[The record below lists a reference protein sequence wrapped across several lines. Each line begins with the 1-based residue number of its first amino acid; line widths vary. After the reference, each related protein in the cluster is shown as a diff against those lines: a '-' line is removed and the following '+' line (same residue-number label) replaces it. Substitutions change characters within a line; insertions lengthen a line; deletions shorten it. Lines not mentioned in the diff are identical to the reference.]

1 MDNLIPTPGWE
12 VWLGVNR
19 KEILLIYITR
29 DSAEILCHFR
39 GILAIPRDES
49 PSHLGVYFHT
59 QRERL
64 NLCNWSCIETSEIE
78 VLWELSNI
86 INEFNK
92 MLVLKHIFLRHAGG
106 IADTCDTNNFWKAV
120 QGVGYGN
127 FLRTSRPMNIKD
139 PMQRSRLLRIDFV
152 FTGPST

>member
-1 MDNLIPTPGWE
+1 MYFCLMDNLIPTPGWE

-39 GILAIPRDES
+39 GILASQS

-78 VLWELSNI
+78 VL
-86 INEFNK
+86 
-92 MLVLKHIFLRHAGG
+92 
-106 IADTCDTNNFWKAV
+106 
-120 QGVGYGN
+120 
-127 FLRTSRPMNIKD
+127 
-139 PMQRSRLLRIDFV
+139 
-152 FTGPST
+152 